1 MVDANWIGSLLEP
14 LNVAESISRNV
25 RLDVY
30 KYLPTKEIINSIAR
44 LSKSERARMQDSY
57 IANRERTWHVNLD
70 LFDPSMLKK
79 WKGTDREGERLFDRL
94 QYVLSVVFQ
103 VRLEVSTR
111 HGLQSL
117 FLFIEDMPE
126 KFDKERVDLHFNKVD
141 FGEVEVLAS
150 KLRALRP
157 SLTLRSMSI
166 SVKTNQGPQPN
177 NL

>member
-57 IANRERTWHVNLD
+57 IANHERTWSVNLD

-79 WKGTDREGERLFDRL
+79 WKGTDREGERLF
-94 QYVLSVVFQ
+94 
-103 VRLEVSTR
+103 
-111 HGLQSL
+111 
-117 FLFIEDMPE
+117 
-126 KFDKERVDLHFNKVD
+126 
-141 FGEVEVLAS
+141 
-150 KLRALRP
+150 
-157 SLTLRSMSI
+157 
-166 SVKTNQGPQPN
+166 
-177 NL
+177 